1 MATQVSAKALP
12 GCYPHSLPSFPHP
25 AADALLERHSDTQR
39 FLQMLET
46 LDQPPA
52 DAAPDRLAAA
62 GLFLWEVRCRPV
74 LLEELCMGRTHATVG
89 LVEACWLLRC
99 TDWSYCTDWRYS
111 WADVAAL
118 AGWLACSRMRCLW
131 RGRRGGWM

>member
-1 MATQVSAKALP
+1 
-12 GCYPHSLPSFPHP
+12 
-25 AADALLERHSDTQR
+25 
-39 FLQMLET
+39 MLET

-74 LLEELCMGRTHATVG
+74 LLEELCMGRTHATVD

-118 AGWLACSRMRCLW
+118 AGWLPSSRMRCLW